1 MTTGPTPFWRR
12 VVFSPA
18 FAVVLV
24 LVLLTTFAALRYTN
38 FLGAYNVSSV
48 LRYISMFAL
57 VALGMCFVIMTGGID
72 LSVGTVAAASSVVA
86 AIFSPYGLMA
96 GLAGGLGMGLAAGL
110 LNALI
115 ITRLKILPFIATLAT
130 MLAASGTALLLA
142 NNQTVSVSYDT
153 EFTTL
158 GQGDMFTAFR
168 PEWVDADDA
177 GVLGKFLGFLLAFP
191 IPAFIALAAYVVG
204 AIVLNH
210 TAFGRHVLAVGG
222 GEDASRLMGL
232 PVTRTIFSVYLISG
246 ACAGMAGVILAS
258 QFGAGQPIEGVG
270 WELFAIAS
278 VVVGGTLLT
287 GGKGSIGGT
296 LAGAMLLGLIFTIL
310 NFENGMGW
318 ISLSAYWQ
326 SVVRGV
332 FLFVVVVL
340 QSRLARTA
348 QR

>member
-1 MTTGPTPFWRR
+1 MNGSTSRWRGI
-12 VVFSPA
+12 VFSPT

-24 LVLLTTFAALRYTN
+24 LVVLTTVASLRYDG
-38 FLGAYNVSSV
+38 FMGAYNVSSV

-72 LSVGTVAAASSVVA
+72 LSVGSVAAASSVVA
-86 AIFSPYGLMA
+86 AICSPYGLVA
-96 GLAGGLGMGLAAGL
+96 GLAGGIGMGLAAGL
-110 LNALI
+110 LNAVI

-142 NNQTVSVSYDT
+142 HNETVSVSYDT
-153 EFTTL
+153 AFTTL
-158 GQGDMFTAFR
+158 GQGDMFTAWR
-168 PEWVDADDA
+168 PEWVDADGA
-177 GVLGKFLGFLLAFP
+177 GRAAKLFGFLLGFP
-191 IPAFIALAAYVVG
+191 IPAFIALVAYLIG
-204 AIVLNH
+204 ALVMNH

-246 ACAGMAGVILAS
+246 ACAGMAGVILAA

-326 SVVRGV
+326 SVVRGG

-340 QSRLARTA
+340 QSRLANPAT
-348 QR
+348 Q